1 MPPLDNNFWD
11 FWLIFNSLHAVGRFL
26 TPCVEKG
33 EKLKK
38 RSHRYKNKGTGE
50 YDIDSLSSYGA
61 VGPTEEGEEELV
73 GGFGEGGE
81 DLDEDQ
87 LEDLEEKQLL
97 GRIGSL
103 ETSKY
108 EKTS

>member
-1 MPPLDNNFWD
+1 M
-11 FWLIFNSLHAVGRFL
+11 
-26 TPCVEKG
+26 
-33 EKLKK
+33 
-38 RSHRYKNKGTGE
+38 
-50 YDIDSLSSYGA
+50 GA
-61 VGPTEEGEEELV
+61 
-73 GGFGEGGE
+73 FGEGGE

-108 EKTS
+108 KIKTS

>member
-1 MPPLDNNFWD
+1 MT
-11 FWLIFNSLHAVGRFL
+11 FL
-26 TPCVEKG
+26 TPCVGKG

-73 GGFGEGGE
+73 GAFGEGGE

-108 EKTS
+108 KRNFLKLYIFRKVFGWIKV

>member
-1 MPPLDNNFWD
+1 M
-11 FWLIFNSLHAVGRFL
+11 
-26 TPCVEKG
+26 
-33 EKLKK
+33 
-38 RSHRYKNKGTGE
+38 
-50 YDIDSLSSYGA
+50 
-61 VGPTEEGEEELV
+61 V

-108 EKTS
+108 KKNFLKLYIFRKVFGWIKV

>member
-1 MPPLDNNFWD
+1 M
-11 FWLIFNSLHAVGRFL
+11 
-26 TPCVEKG
+26 
-33 EKLKK
+33 
-38 RSHRYKNKGTGE
+38 
-50 YDIDSLSSYGA
+50 
-61 VGPTEEGEEELV
+61 V
-73 GGFGEGGE
+73 GGLGEGGE

-108 EKTS
+108 EKTF